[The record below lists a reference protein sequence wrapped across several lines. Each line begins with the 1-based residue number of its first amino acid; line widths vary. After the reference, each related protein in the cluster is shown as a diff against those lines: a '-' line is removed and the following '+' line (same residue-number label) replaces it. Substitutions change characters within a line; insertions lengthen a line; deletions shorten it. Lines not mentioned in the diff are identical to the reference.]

1 MSTATFFWLL
11 GTGVALNTKRN
22 PKCSRWLLNNHHNRG
37 RVCSSE
43 LEMRTHLVKPS
54 KVFQNCCTSESARG
68 PSFPQYSTDIS
79 GPVKWIQMGKC
90 LKNLLRF
97 QIGQRIHSGVAMW
110 SPNSLSDLRT
120 PTKEGSQRLTKAYPK
135 PALDLTMAPWHHG
148 TAPSGPWYSQ
158 GHDMSDMSWPKIDRK
173 IQKIELALEALLAF
187 GSAGL
192 FWLKHTEMTKTLRLA
207 AMDVALQK
215 VLASRSVADTA

>member
-1 MSTATFFWLL
+1 MA
-11 GTGVALNTKRN
+11 
-22 PKCSRWLLNNHHNRG
+22 
-37 RVCSSE
+37 
-43 LEMRTHLVKPS
+43 HLSPIL
-54 KVFQNCCTSESARG
+54 
-68 PSFPQYSTDIS
+68 DIS

-90 LKNLLRF
+90 LKDLLRC
-97 QIGQRIHSGVAMW
+97 QISGQRIHSGVAVGGHQIH
-110 SPNSLSDLRT
+110 PTSLSDLRT

-158 GHDMSDMSWPKIDRK
+158 GHDGHDMSWPKIDRK

-187 GSAGL
+187 RSAGL
-192 FWLKHTEMTKTLRLA
+192 CWLKHAEMTKTLRLA

-215 VLASRSVADTA
+215 VLASRSLADTA